1 MSDSKPNIQTA
12 LAFLKQVKSEMPTEY
27 DTFLE
32 ILTQFRSKNV
42 NAEMVVTVV
51 IEMLIGREYLLQGF
65 SQFLPPAC
73 RDCLMQRFFSPSK
86 DENLRTSR
94 SAKHEGDEMSS
105 PEKSDGEK
113 HKGKRRGFD
122 QSSLI
127 GSLPLEQKRRRE
139 SVGEMDLRP
148 NAFLNSYAGMGKRMT
163 QQQIYQAQLKKTI
176 APRKLA
182 DMWERLEKRIE
193 KRIEQMEAAGASWIP
208 SIHVDEILKGEVPAQ
223 VVEQVKVAGV
233 IKIRGVVAKAKAL
246 EMNEGM
252 MADLSHY
259 LKVDPKKPES
269 YETIYNDENPKAF
282 TFGGVQEMYYT
293 RGQFE
298 ARQDE
303 KMHKVRVWLNHLWG
317 YREKKSKK
325 LLFLPDVETTYID
338 RWRHRLPGY
347 DKQTGMKEHIDNGA
361 MCRWADPAWQE
372 VYQEIMEGR
381 LEDYDA
387 WDVGRRTETSGSFFR
402 SFQGWL
408 ALSPQGPTDGTLE
421 VIPMVTEAMA
431 YVLLRPFQEDV
442 PVHQFCGVSDTGGGD
457 TIEITSRWHAP
468 LLKAKVPVGPVDAG
482 DTVWWHPDL
491 IHGVEADHAGSQPSN
506 VLYIPA
512 SPLCPQ
518 NARYLAK
525 QRAAF
530 LRGDAP
536 PGFPNLRIEND
547 PERRMK
553 PSQLSELGKQ
563 LLGLEPIPKSV
574 LESSRCSEEEAQERE
589 ELFNECCSLLYQ
601 S

>member
-442 PVHQFCGVSDTGGGD
+442 PVHQFCGVSDTGGA
-457 TIEITSRWHAP
+457 TPSRSP
-468 LLKAKVPVGPVDAG
+468 AG
-482 DTVWWHPDL
+482 
-491 IHGVEADHAGSQPSN
+491 GM
-506 VLYIPA
+506 
-512 SPLCPQ
+512 
-518 NARYLAK
+518 
-525 QRAAF
+525 
-530 LRGDAP
+530 LR
-536 PGFPNLRIEND
+536 
-547 PERRMK
+547 
-553 PSQLSELGKQ
+553 
-563 LLGLEPIPKSV
+563 
-574 LESSRCSEEEAQERE
+574 SSRPRFLSGPSTPGTRSGGIPTSSMASKRITPALSPATCSTSPPLPYAHRTRGTLPSSEQRFFAAT
-589 ELFNECCSLLYQ
+589 LLLDSQ
-601 S
+601 T

>member
-1 MSDSKPNIQTA
+1 
-12 LAFLKQVKSEMPTEY
+12 
-27 DTFLE
+27 
-32 ILTQFRSKNV
+32 
-42 NAEMVVTVV
+42 
-51 IEMLIGREYLLQGF
+51 
-65 SQFLPPAC
+65 
-73 RDCLMQRFFSPSK
+73 
-86 DENLRTSR
+86 
-94 SAKHEGDEMSS
+94 
-105 PEKSDGEK
+105 
-113 HKGKRRGFD
+113 
-122 QSSLI
+122 
-127 GSLPLEQKRRRE
+127 
-139 SVGEMDLRP
+139 
-148 NAFLNSYAGMGKRMT
+148 
-163 QQQIYQAQLKKTI
+163 
-176 APRKLA
+176 
-182 DMWERLEKRIE
+182 MWERLEKRIDE
-193 KRIEQMEAAGASWIP
+193 RIEQMEAAGASWIP

-303 KMHKVRVWLNHLWG
+303 RMHKVRVWLNHLWG

-421 VIPMVTEAMA
+421 VIPMLTEAMA

-482 DTVWWHPDL
+482 DTVRGGARAGEVDALQVWWHPDL

-512 SPLCPQ
+512 SPLCVAAHALVSSSPRRRCPQ

-553 PSQLSELGKQ
+553 VTRRCLSVM
-563 LLGLEPIPKSV
+563 P
-574 LESSRCSEEEAQERE
+574 
-589 ELFNECCSLLYQ
+589 
-601 S
+601 